1 MIKTFTP
8 VQAVKVLKD
17 DKVRLIDVR
26 ENWEYN
32 IARIEGSE
40 LMPLSNF
47 NQHLKFL
54 KKDDRL
60 IIYCH
65 HGIRNASVC
74 NYLVD
79 SGYTDVANLEGGI
92 DAWSHDVDPSVPIY

>member
-8 VQAVKVLKD
+8 IQAVKVLKD
-17 DKVRLIDVR
+17 DNVRLIDVR

-60 IIYCH
+60 II
-65 HGIRNASVC
+65 
-74 NYLVD
+74 
-79 SGYTDVANLEGGI
+79 
-92 DAWSHDVDPSVPIY
+92 